1 MSNSAMVIMG
11 TCVAISCMSP
21 LAADAPT
28 ITGSLPPHPAEMGC
42 GVQALFAATKVLEMS
57 ASMQD
62 VITAVGAT
70 DENTSLLMLQHGCEG
85 LGLHCE
91 GLAISAGR
99 LAGRLAASDCLFIAA
114 YGSEHFVLVVEATPS
129 ADELLV
135 YDFPH
140 SYRIALPQFNSKYVE
155 KALLLSLETC
165 TPFPPE
171 SRRVFGIAVD
181 PSSALMF
188 SILVSLGLVLAVI
201 LRRRARGKVHDS

>member
-1 MSNSAMVIMG
+1 
-11 TCVAISCMSP
+11 MSP

-70 DENTSLLMLQHGCEG
+70 DENTSLLMLQHG
-85 LGLHCE
+85 CE